1 MNRLP
6 RHEEIL
12 KLVRASGFM
21 PIEELARRLD
31 VTPQTIRRDINQL
44 SEENLLRRFHGG
56 AALGPS
62 VENEEYATRKVKNQN
77 EKTRIAE
84 LLAEHIP
91 DDASLFM
98 NIGTTIEAVAKAL
111 IVRHQH
117 LRVITNNI
125 HVASILTR
133 RPDFEVIIT
142 GGVVRPKDGGITG
155 VATLDMIE
163 QFKVDYA
170 IVGASGID
178 SDGTLLDYDYRE
190 VRAAK
195 AMMKNARQ
203 KWLVVD
209 SSKFG
214 RNAMMKL
221 CHIGELNALFTD
233 DYPPPELLPMLQ
245 EHNVRV
251 YVPGQTLETL
261 DDED

>member
-1 MNRLP
+1 MSRLP
-6 RHEEIL
+6 RHEHIL
-12 KLVRASGFM
+12 KLVRSNGFM
-21 PIEELARRLD
+21 PIDDLAKRLK
-31 VTPQTIRRDINQL
+31 VTPQTIRRDILQL
-44 SEENLLRRFHGG
+44 SDENLLRRFHGG
-56 AALGPS
+56 VALGSS
-62 VENEEYATRKVKNQN
+62 VENEEYATRKVKNQSAKN
-77 EKTRIAE
+77 YIAQ
-84 LLAEHIP
+84 LIAEHIP

-117 LRVITNNI
+117 LRIITNNI
-125 HVASILTR
+125 HVASIMTR

-142 GGVVRPKDGGITG
+142 GGVVRPEDGGITG

-170 IVGASGID
+170 IIGASGVD
-178 SDGTLLDYDYRE
+178 TDGTLLDYDYRE

-203 KWLVVD
+203 TCLVVD

-221 CHIGELNALFTD
+221 CHITDFNAVFTDEPPPKDIMPFLLEHHVRLFTSKNMD
-233 DYPPPELLPMLQ
+233 
-245 EHNVRV
+245 
-251 YVPGQTLETL
+251 
-261 DDED
+261 